1 MRCISSCHIVQP
13 TNVDVNPPEDNRKD
27 EQALKQISI
36 QTEYIKLDQ
45 FLKLADCVSTGGM
58 AKALLQEGQVRVNGE
73 PEERRGRKLYPG
85 DTVEVEDNGSFE
97 VTAGA

>member
-1 MRCISSCHIVQP
+1 
-13 TNVDVNPPEDNRKD
+13 
-27 EQALKQISI
+27 
-36 QTEYIKLDQ
+36 
-45 FLKLADCVSTGGM
+45 M

-97 VTAGA
+97 ITAGA